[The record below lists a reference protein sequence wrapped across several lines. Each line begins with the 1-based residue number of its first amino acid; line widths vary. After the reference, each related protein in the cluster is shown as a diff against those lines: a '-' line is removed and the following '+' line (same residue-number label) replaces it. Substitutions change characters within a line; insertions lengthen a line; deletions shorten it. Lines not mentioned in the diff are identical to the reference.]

1 MALEFTLAY
10 KSSIPP
16 VMYPAWVD
24 LSRAWQYLGIDIL
37 EGIGIKADVVK
48 PKTKPLVAV
57 FPIIIVRKS
66 WRVCS
71 TF

>member
-1 MALEFTLAY
+1 
-10 KSSIPP
+10 
-16 VMYPAWVD
+16 MYPAWVD
-24 LSRAWQYLGIDIL
+24 LSREWQYRGIDIL